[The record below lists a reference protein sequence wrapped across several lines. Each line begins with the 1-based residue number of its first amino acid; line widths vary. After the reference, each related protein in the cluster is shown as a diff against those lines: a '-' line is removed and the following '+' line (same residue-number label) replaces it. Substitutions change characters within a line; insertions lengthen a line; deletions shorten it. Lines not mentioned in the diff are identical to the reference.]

1 MYATPTGPENVY
13 LELQPKTRMKVDE
26 VYENV
31 VEDESATDVGVQRVN
46 IGNTNQDGSNRRQA
60 PPKTLT
66 PTGPEK
72 VYLGLQPKT
81 RIKVDE
87 VYENV
92 VENESATDVAVQRVN
107 IGNTNQDGRNR
118 RQAPAKKFNA
128 LRKDVRKIQRMQLL
142 IFVAV
147 VITFLTAVVSL
158 VFVITIKWTRNTPA
172 VSKQGAEEGT
182 IQGRMGSESYT

>member
-1 MYATPTGPENVY
+1 MYTAPTRPYEDYFELHPE
-13 LELQPKTRMKVDE
+13 TRNTVDG

-31 VEDESATDVGVQRVN
+31 VEDESATDVGVQRGN
-46 IGNTNQDGSNRRQA
+46 IGNTNQDDSNRRQA
-60 PPKTLT
+60 PAKTLT

-92 VENESATDVAVQRVN
+92 VENECATDVAVQRVN

-118 RQAPAKKFNA
+118 RQAPPKKLNA
-128 LRKDVRKIQRMQLL
+128 LRKDIRKIQRMQLL

-158 VFVITIKWTRNTPA
+158 VFVITINWTRNTPA

>member
-31 VEDESATDVGVQRVN
+31 VEDESATVVAVQRVN

-60 PPKTLT
+60 PSKTLT

-72 VYLGLQPKT
+72 VYLELQPKT

-118 RQAPAKKFNA
+118 RQAPAKKLNA

-158 VFVITIKWTRNTPA
+158 VFIITIKWTRNTPA
-172 VSKQGAEEGT
+172 VSKQGAEET